1 MSRYSLSLAT
11 GKYGSGERLSFTECF
26 TSLMGK
32 VKGKDD
38 LSSFESEFERL
49 AKIVGRL
56 KEGNIPLDQMLK
68 LYEEGT
74 VLAAKLS
81 ETLKQAEL
89 KVRTLSKV
97 HEELVSFETSGLD
110 EE

>member
-1 MSRYSLSLAT
+1 MA
-11 GKYGSGERLSFTECF
+11 KEKE
-26 TSLMGK
+26 
-32 VKGKDD
+32 KGN
-38 LSSFESEFERL
+38 LGSFESEFERL
-49 AKIVGRL
+49 TKIVGRL
-56 KEGNIPLDQMLK
+56 EEGNISLEEMLK

-81 ETLKQAEL
+81 DTLKQAEL

-97 HEELVSFETSGLD
+97 HEELVSFETLEFN

>member
-1 MSRYSLSLAT
+1 MS
-11 GKYGSGERLSFTECF
+11 KNTEN
-26 TSLMGK
+26 SAIG
-32 VKGKDD
+32 
-38 LSSFESEFERL
+38 SFESEFERL
-49 AKIVGRL
+49 GAIVGRL
-56 KEGNIPLDQMLK
+56 EDGNIPLEEMLK

-81 ETLKQAEL
+81 DTLKQAEL

-97 HEELVSFETSGLD
+97 HEELVSFETTEFD

>member
-1 MSRYSLSLAT
+1 M
-11 GKYGSGERLSFTECF
+11 SGERLSFAECF
-26 TSLMGK
+26 TAHMAKEKSK
-32 VKGKDD
+32 ADI
-38 LSSFESEFERL
+38 SSFESEFDRL
-49 AKIVGRL
+49 GKIVSRL
-56 KEGNIPLDQMLK
+56 EEGNIPLEEMLK

-81 ETLKQAEL
+81 DTLKEAEL

-97 HEELVSFETSGLD
+97 HEELVSFETSEFD

>member
-1 MSRYSLSLAT
+1 MS
-11 GKYGSGERLSFTECF
+11 KNTEH
-26 TSLMGK
+26 SSI
-32 VKGKDD
+32 D
-38 LSSFESEFERL
+38 SFESEFDRL
-49 AKIVGRL
+49 SAIVSRL
-56 KEGNIPLDQMLK
+56 EDGNIPLEEMLK

-81 ETLKQAEL
+81 DTLKQAEL

-97 HEELVSFETSGLD
+97 HEELVSFETTEFD

>member
-1 MSRYSLSLAT
+1 MAKEKS
-11 GKYGSGERLSFTECF
+11 
-26 TSLMGK
+26 
-32 VKGKDD
+32 D
-38 LSSFESEFERL
+38 LSSFESEFDRL

-56 KEGNIPLDQMLK
+56 EEGNIPLQEMLK

-81 ETLKQAEL
+81 DTLKQAEL

-97 HEELVSFETSGLD
+97 HEELVSFETSEFD

>member
-1 MSRYSLSLAT
+1 MAKEKT
-11 GKYGSGERLSFTECF
+11 
-26 TSLMGK
+26 
-32 VKGKDD
+32 D

-49 AKIVGRL
+49 GKIVGRL
-56 KEGNIPLDQMLK
+56 EEGNIPLEEMLQ

-81 ETLKQAEL
+81 DTLKQAEL
-89 KVRTLSKV
+89 KVRSLSKV
-97 HEELVSFETSGLD
+97 HEELVSFETSEFD